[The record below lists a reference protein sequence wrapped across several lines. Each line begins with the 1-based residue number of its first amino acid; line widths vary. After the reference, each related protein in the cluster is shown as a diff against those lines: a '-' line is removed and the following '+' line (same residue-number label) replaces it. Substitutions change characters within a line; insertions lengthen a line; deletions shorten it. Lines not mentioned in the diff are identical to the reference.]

1 MTRRFSVK
9 IGATERIVELGIGD
23 DGRKT
28 VVVDG
33 VARAWELSAVDDG
46 TWLVRDGVSQ
56 TLAYVD
62 GVGAKVG
69 VSIKRGGA
77 DPIVVAAEVVEA
89 RSAAVA
95 ALAQQA
101 QRPRDAGPSTV
112 KSPMPGR
119 VVKILVRVGD
129 RVTIGQAVVVI
140 EAMKMENELRAT
152 RAGTVRELRCAEG
165 AAVEAGQDLVVVEP
179 ATQPTSQPETRP

>member
-9 IGATERIVELGIGD
+9 IGATERMVELGAGD
-23 DGRKT
+23 DGRQT

-33 VARAWELSAVDDG
+33 VARDLELVPAEGG

-62 GVGAKVG
+62 GAGAKMG
-69 VSIKRGGA
+69 VSIRRGGA
-77 DPIVVAAEVVEA
+77 DPVVVAAEVVEA

-95 ALAQQA
+95 ALAQRA

-119 VVKILVRVGD
+119 IVKILVRAGE
-129 RVTIGQAVVVI
+129 RVAAGQAVVVV

-179 ATQPTSQPETRP
+179 ETKQ

>member
-1 MTRRFSVK
+1 MLRRFAVK
-9 IGATERIVELGIGD
+9 IGTKERVVELGLGD
-23 DGRKT
+23 DGRAR

-33 VARAWELSAVDDG
+33 VERAIELSAVEPG
-46 TWLVRDGVSQ
+46 AWLVRDGVAQ

-62 GVGAKVG
+62 GQVDSGRLG

-77 DPIVVAAEVVEA
+77 DPVVVAAEVTEA

-101 QRPRDAGPSTV
+101 QRAQAAGPALV

-119 VVKILVRVGD
+119 VVKILVRAGE
-129 RVTIGQAVVVI
+129 RVAAGHAVVVV
-140 EAMKMENELRAT
+140 EAMKMENELRAP
-152 RAGTVRELRCAEG
+152 RAGVVREIRCAEG

-179 ATQPTSQPETRP
+179 AG

>member
-23 DGRKT
+23 DGRERI
-28 VVVDG
+28 VVDG
-33 VARAWELSAVDDG
+33 VTRDLELSAIDGG
-46 TWLVRDGVSQ
+46 TWLVREGNAQ

-62 GVGAKVG
+62 GAGAKVG

-77 DPIVVAAEVVEA
+77 DPVAVTAEVVEA

-119 VVKILVRVGD
+119 IVKILVRAGD
-129 RVTIGQAVVVI
+129 RVAVGQAVVVV

-179 ATQPTSQPETRP
+179 ATQP

>member
-1 MTRRFSVK
+1 MTRRFSVTTAGK
-9 IGATERIVELGIGD
+9 ARIVELGVGD
-23 DGRKT
+23 DGRRT

-33 VARAWELSAVDDG
+33 VARDLELVAVDDG
-46 TWLVRDGVSQ
+46 AWLVRGGTSQ

-62 GVGAKVG
+62 GAGSKVA

-77 DPIVVAAEVVEA
+77 DPVIVAAEVVEA

-101 QRPRDAGPSTV
+101 QRPREAGPSTV
-112 KSPMPGR
+112 RSPMPGR
-119 VVKILVRVGD
+119 VVKIVVRVGE
-129 RVTIGQAVVVI
+129 RVAVGQAVVVV

-179 ATQPTSQPETRP
+179 ATEQ

>member
-1 MTRRFSVK
+1 VRRFSVK

-23 DGRKT
+23 DGRER

-33 VARAWELSAVDDG
+33 VVRDLELSPIEDG
-46 TWLVRDGVSQ
+46 AWLVRDGLAQ

-62 GVGAKVG
+62 GEGPKIG
-69 VSIKRGGA
+69 VSIKRPGA
-77 DPIVVAAEVVEA
+77 DPVVVATEVAEA

-95 ALAQQA
+95 ALVAQA
-101 QRPRDAGPSTV
+101 RRASAEGPMTV

-119 VVKILVRVGD
+119 VVKILARPGERVAA
-129 RVTIGQAVVVI
+129 GQAVVVV
-140 EAMKMENELRAT
+140 EAMKMENELRAP

-165 AAVEAGQDLVVVEP
+165 AAVEAGQDLVIIEP
-179 ATQPTSQPETRP
+179 TGAP